1 MTSDTQY
8 LARLFTE
15 KLTEVKTELS
25 QRLQASVTELQQT
38 AATQGVKVACVEAAV
53 WDAKWIRLKA
63 CNLKI
68 TPNDRVLVGL
78 SLPQGLQQDQVNARR
93 AAMVAWIK

>member
-1 MTSDTQY
+1 M
-8 LARLFTE
+8 
-15 KLTEVKTELS
+15 
-25 QRLQASVTELQQT
+25 ELQQT

-53 WDAKWIRLKA
+53 WDAKRIRIKA

-68 TPNDRVLVGL
+68 TPNDRVLAGL
-78 SLPQGLQQDQVNARR
+78 SLPRGLPQDQVNARR